1 MKNILLVVAGFV
13 IHISVFGQGMQE
25 LPERTFSANLGAG
38 KNGTG
43 DLYGLIVGFEYEQQF
58 RPKLSWST
66 ELAMTIHDGEDQLFV
81 QIDGFPRENM
91 SYRFTTAGMQL
102 AGKIGYHAL
111 RTKNADYGIKL
122 GVAARYQST
131 SLADDREILFPA
143 LTGYPVPLRILRNTE
158 PQRTIAAVAITQ
170 LFARYTFRKNIV
182 VGVLTGLQLDTN
194 GDVIFPQ
201 FSFTLGK
208 RF

>member
-1 MKNILLVVAGFV
+1 MKKILLVIVGSI
-13 IHISVFGQGMQE
+13 IHICVLGQGVRE
-25 LPERTFSANLGAG
+25 LPGQMISAQLGAG

-43 DLYGLIVGFEYEQQF
+43 DLYGLMVGFEYEKLF

-66 ELAMTIHDGEDQLFV
+66 ELAMTIHDGEDQLLV
-81 QIDGFPRENM
+81 QLDNFPQEDM

-102 AGKIGYHAL
+102 AGKIGYHAV

-122 GVAARYQST
+122 GVGARYQST

-143 LTGYPVPLRILRNTE
+143 LTGYPIPLRILRNTE
-158 PQRTIAAVAITQ
+158 PQRTIAAVALTQ
-170 LFARYTFRKNIV
+170 LFARYTFKRNIV
-182 VGVLTGLQLDTN
+182 AGALAGLQLDTN

-201 FSFTLGK
+201 FSFSIGK

>member
-1 MKNILLVVAGFV
+1 MKNTLLVVAGLL
-13 IHISVFGQGMQE
+13 IHISVFAQGNKE
-25 LPERTFSANLGAG
+25 LPKRIFSANLGAG
-38 KNGTG
+38 KSGTG
-43 DLYGLIVGFEYEQQF
+43 DLYGLMVGFEYEQQF
-58 RPKLSWST
+58 RAKLSWST
-66 ELAMTIHDGEDQLFV
+66 EFGMTIHDGEDQLLV
-81 QIDGFPRENM
+81 QLDNFPREDM

-102 AGKIGYHAL
+102 AGKIGYHAI

-143 LTGYPVPLRILRNTE
+143 LTGYPVPVRILRNYE
-158 PQRTIAAVAITQ
+158 PQRTIAGVALTQ
-170 LFARYTFRKNIV
+170 LFARYTFRKDIV
-182 VGVLTGLQLDTN
+182 VGALTGLQLDTN

-201 FSFTLGK
+201 FSLSVGK

>member
-1 MKNILLVVAGFV
+1 MKNIILLVISFL
-13 IHISVFGQGMQE
+13 IHTTVFGQRTQE
-25 LPERTFSANLGAG
+25 LPRRILSTNLGAG
-38 KNGTG
+38 KHGTG
-43 DLYGLIVGFEYEQQF
+43 DLYGLMAGFEYEQQF

-66 ELAMTIHDGEDQLFV
+66 EFAMTIHDGEDLLLVKQDNLP
-81 QIDGFPRENM
+81 QQDM

-102 AGKIGYHAL
+102 AGKIGYHAV

-131 SLADDREILFPA
+131 SLADDRELLFPA
-143 LTGYPVPLRILRNTE
+143 LTGYPFLVRILRNTE
-158 PQRTIAAVAITQ
+158 HQRTIAAVALTQ
-170 LFARYTFRKNIV
+170 LFARYTFGKDIV
-182 VGVLTGLQLDTN
+182 VGALAGLQLDTN

-201 FSFTLGK
+201 FSVSIGK

>member
-1 MKNILLVVAGFV
+1 MKKILLVVV
-13 IHISVFGQGMQE
+13 VLLIHISVFGQGIPE
-25 LPERTFSANLGAG
+25 LPKQIFSANLGTG
-38 KNGTG
+38 KSGTG
-43 DLYGLIVGFEYEQQF
+43 DLYGLMVGFEYEQQF

-66 ELAMTIHDGEDQLFV
+66 EFAMTIHDGEDLLLVQL
-81 QIDGFPRENM
+81 DNFPREDM

-102 AGKIGYHAL
+102 AGKISYHAV

-131 SLADDREILFPA
+131 SLADDREILFPV
-143 LTGYPVPLRILRNTE
+143 LTGYPLPVRILRNTE

-182 VGVLTGLQLDTN
+182 VGALAGLQLDTN

-201 FSFTLGK
+201 FSFSVGK